1 MKSEIDNGL
10 GHLLGKFNTDTNED
24 GTVNE
29 IDTDTKNN
37 EDVDVNTGTES
48 NNNNNKMDEILK
60 LGEDT
65 ANIAIPSLDT
75 LFPKKKK
82 KKGTNIYLNEEV
94 FNKVVTLSMESGESL
109 TAVMEK
115 IITATVQDVKIKQHL
130 VREYNNKMAEKRKPK
145 NTNK

>member
-1 MKSEIDNGL
+1 MKAETDNGL
-10 GHLLGKFNTDTNED
+10 AHLLGKFNTSED
-24 GTVNE
+24 GSANK

-37 EDVDVNTGTES
+37 EDIEINIDTES
-48 NNNNNKMDEILK
+48 SNKLNDILK

-65 ANIAIPSLDT
+65 TNVSIPSLDV

-130 VREYNNKMAEKRKPK
+130 VREYNKKMEKKRQPK
-145 NTNK
+145 NNNEQPMEK

>member
-1 MKSEIDNGL
+1 MKAEIDNGL
-10 GHLLGKFNTDTNED
+10 GHLLGKFNTDTNKD
-24 GTVNE
+24 STVNE

-37 EDVDVNTGTES
+37 EDIEVNTDTES
-48 NNNNNKMDEILK
+48 NNKMDEILK

-65 ANIAIPSLDT
+65 TNVAIPSLDV